1 MAFLASNNSATLGK
15 PPVISFVFEVSLGN
29 LAITS
34 PAKIF
39 CLPENI
45 LYQYLE
51 EIETH
56 HHDIFKFTDGVGGLK
71 QIQVVSDIDK
81 KADDIL
87 SKMTLEEKVG
97 QMTQINLT
105 VIAKG
110 PNKWS
115 SSFPMEIDEKKANKA
130 LVDFKVGSVL
140 NTINNTAQK
149 PSVWFKNISKIQ
161 DIAMKN
167 TNLGIPVIYG
177 IDAIHGTTYT
187 DGATMFPQQI
197 TTAASWNPENAYNMA
212 LVCAYETRASS
223 IPWNFSPVLDLG
235 LDPRFSRQFE
245 SFGEDPLMVE
255 RFGVEMIK
263 GYQGLNNDIS
273 NKYSVA
279 ACMKHFVGYHA
290 TISGKDR
297 TPAYIPDN
305 VLKEYHIEPFKKA
318 IDAGAKTIMINSGL
332 INGLPVHADYN
343 LMINVLRNELGFEGV
358 ILTDWE
364 DIRKLHDRDKV
375 ADSQKEAVK
384 MAINAGIDMSMVPYE
399 YENFINNLKDLVN
412 EGEVSIERIDDAVK
426 RILKLKLEL
435 DLFENPVTNYE
446 EYSDFGSKK
455 HHQLAYKAASESITL
470 LKNNDNILPIKGNP
484 RILVAGPNGNNMRTL
499 NGAWTYS
506 WQGDLTDQFAGEFNT
521 IYEAIANN
529 YGKNNVKYVSG
540 VSYKE
545 NGSYYDMVEDNINL
559 AVREAKNSDYVVLCL
574 GESTYTEKPGDLND
588 LTLHHLQLK
597 LAKELAKTGKP
608 IILILNLGRPRLISD
623 IEALMSAVVN
633 VYLPG
638 NFGGD
643 ALSDIISGNVNP
655 SGKLPYTY
663 PLYPN
668 SLLPYYYKPSEVQ
681 NNAQGAYN
689 YVGEVNNLYD
699 FGFGLSYSEFVY
711 SNLKINKEEFNSS
724 DTIKVSVN
732 IENTS
737 EIDGFETIQLYS
749 SDLYASITPDIKRL
763 RDFSK
768 VEIKAGETKTIIFDL
783 PVDNLAFVNLNN
795 DYVVEQGKFKL
806 TIDKLSKEITVN

>member
-1 MAFLASNNSATLGK
+1 MRYIFILILFFSCTNQ
-15 PPVISFVFEVSLGN
+15 N
-29 LAITS
+29 L
-34 PAKIF
+34 K
-39 CLPENI
+39 
-45 LYQYLE
+45 
-51 EIETH
+51 
-56 HHDIFKFTDGVGGLK
+56 
-71 QIQVVSDIDK
+71 SDIDQK
-81 KADDIL
+81 VDNII

-110 PNKWS
+110 PNKWE
-115 SSFPMEIDEKKANKA
+115 SSFPMEIDDNKAYKA
-130 LVDFKVGSVL
+130 LVDYKVGSVL

-149 PSVWFKNISKIQ
+149 PNVWFKNISKIQ
-161 DIAMKN
+161 DIAMN
-167 TNLGIPVIYG
+167 NNRLGIPVIYG

-245 SFGEDPLMVE
+245 TFGEDPLLVE

-263 GYQGLNNDIS
+263 GYQGSDNDVS
-273 NKYSVA
+273 NKYNVA

-305 VLKEYHIEPFKKA
+305 VLSEYHIEPFKKA
-318 IDAGAKTIMINSGL
+318 IDAGAKSIMINSGL
-332 INGLPVHADYN
+332 INGIPVHADYN
-343 LMINVLRNELGFEGV
+343 LMINVLRKNLGFDGV

-375 ADSQKEAVK
+375 AETQKEAVK
-384 MAINAGIDMSMVPYE
+384 IAINSGIDMSMVPYE
-399 YENFINNLKDLVN
+399 YEEFFDDLVQLVK
-412 EGEVSIERIDDAVK
+412 EGEVSMERVDDAVK
-426 RILKLKLEL
+426 RILKLKFEL
-435 DLFENPVTNYE
+435 DLFQNPVTNHE
-446 EYSDFGSKK
+446 EYEDFGSKK

-470 LKNNDNILPIKGNP
+470 LKNNNDILPLNGKP
-484 RILVAGPNGNNMRTL
+484 KILVTGPNGNNMRTL
-499 NGAWTYS
+499 NGAWSYS
-506 WQGDLTDQFAGEFNT
+506 WQGELTDRFAGDFNT
-521 IYEAIANN
+521 IYEALQNN
-529 YGKNNVKYVSG
+529 YGINNVKYVPG

-545 NGSYYDMVEDNINL
+545 NGSYYDMIEDNINA
-559 AVREAKNSDYVVLCL
+559 AVREARNSDYIVLCL
-574 GESTYTEKPGDLND
+574 GENTYTEKPGDLND
-588 LTLHHLQLK
+588 LNLHQLQVK
-597 LAKELAKTGKP
+597 LAKKLAETGKP

-623 IEALMSAVVN
+623 IEPLMSAVIN

-643 ALSDIISGNVNP
+643 ALSDIISGDVNP

-663 PLYPN
+663 PAYPN

-689 YVGEVNNLYD
+689 YIGEVNNLYD
-699 FGFGLSYSEFVY
+699 FGFGLSYSEFIY
-711 SNLKINKEEFNSS
+711 SDFKINKDQFGFNE
-724 DTIKVSVN
+724 TIKVSVN
-732 IENTS
+732 VENIS
-737 EIDGFETIQLYS
+737 KIDGFEIIQLYS

-763 RDFSK
+763 RDFNR
-768 VEIKAGETKTIIFDL
+768 VEIKAGEKKTITFDL
-783 PVDNLAFVNLNN
+783 PVDELAFVNADNQL
-795 DYVVEQGKFKL
+795 VVEPGNFKL
-806 TIDKLSKEITVN
+806 TIDRFSKEISVR

>member
-1 MAFLASNNSATLGK
+1 MRYIFILILFFSCTNQ
-15 PPVISFVFEVSLGN
+15 N
-29 LAITS
+29 L
-34 PAKIF
+34 K
-39 CLPENI
+39 
-45 LYQYLE
+45 
-51 EIETH
+51 
-56 HHDIFKFTDGVGGLK
+56 
-71 QIQVVSDIDK
+71 SDIDQK
-81 KADDIL
+81 VDDII
-87 SKMTLEEKVG
+87 SQMTLEEKVG

-110 PNKWS
+110 PNKWE
-115 SSFPMEIDEKKANKA
+115 SSFPMEIDDNKANRA
-130 LVDFKVGSVL
+130 LVKFKVGSVL

-149 PSVWFKNISKIQ
+149 PNVWFNNISKIQ
-161 DIAMKN
+161 DIAMNKN
-167 TNLGIPVIYG
+167 RLGIPVIYG

-235 LDPRFSRQFE
+235 LDSRFSRQFE
-245 SFGEDPLMVE
+245 TFGEDPLLVE

-263 GYQGLNNDIS
+263 GYQGLDNDIS
-273 NKYSVA
+273 NKYNVA

-305 VLKEYHIEPFKKA
+305 VLSEYHIEPFKKA
-318 IDAGAKTIMINSGL
+318 IDAGAKTVMINSGL
-332 INGLPVHADYN
+332 INGIPVHADYN
-343 LMINVLRNELGFEGV
+343 LMINVLRNNLGFEGV

-375 ADSQKEAVK
+375 AETQKEAVK

-399 YENFINNLKDLVN
+399 YEQFFNDLVQLVN
-412 EGEVSIERIDDAVK
+412 EGEVSMERIDDAVK
-426 RILKLKLEL
+426 RILKLKFEL

-446 EYSDFGSKK
+446 EYEDFGSKK
-455 HHQLAYKAASESITL
+455 YHQLAYKAASESITL
-470 LKNNDNILPIKGNP
+470 LKNNNDILPLKGKP
-484 RILVAGPNGNNMRTL
+484 KILVTGPNGNNMRTL
-499 NGAWTYS
+499 NGAWSYS
-506 WQGDLTDQFAGEFNT
+506 WQGELTDRFAGDFNT
-521 IYEAIANN
+521 IYEALQNN
-529 YGKNNVKYVSG
+529 YGRNNVKYVSG

-545 NGSYYDMVEDNINL
+545 NGSYYDMVEDNINA
-559 AVREAKNSDYVVLCL
+559 AVREARNSDYIVLCL
-574 GESTYTEKPGDLND
+574 GENTYTEKPGDLND
-588 LTLHHLQLK
+588 LNLHQLQVK
-597 LAKELAKTGKP
+597 LAKKLAETGKP

-623 IEALMSAVVN
+623 IEPLMSAVVN

-643 ALSDIISGNVNP
+643 ALSDIISGDVNP

-663 PLYPN
+663 PAYPN

-689 YVGEVNNLYD
+689 YVGEVNNLYN
-699 FGFGLSYSEFVY
+699 FGFGLSYSEFIY
-711 SNLKINKEEFNSS
+711 SDLKVNKDQFGFNE
-724 DTIKVSVN
+724 TIKISVN
-732 IENTS
+732 VENIS

-749 SDLYASITPDIKRL
+749 SDLYASVTPDIKRL

-768 VEIKAGETKTIIFDL
+768 VEIKAGEKKTITFDL
-783 PVDNLAFVNLNN
+783 PVDELAFVNADNQL
-795 DYVVEQGKFKL
+795 VVEPGNFKL
-806 TIDKLSKEITVN
+806 TIDRFSKEISVR

>member
-1 MAFLASNNSATLGK
+1 MRYIFILILFFSCTNQ
-15 PPVISFVFEVSLGN
+15 N
-29 LAITS
+29 L
-34 PAKIF
+34 K
-39 CLPENI
+39 
-45 LYQYLE
+45 
-51 EIETH
+51 
-56 HHDIFKFTDGVGGLK
+56 
-71 QIQVVSDIDK
+71 SDIDQK
-81 KADDIL
+81 VDDII
-87 SKMTLEEKVG
+87 SQMTLEEKVG

-110 PNKWS
+110 PNKWE
-115 SSFPMEIDEKKANKA
+115 SSFPMEIDDNKANRA
-130 LVDFKVGSVL
+130 LVEFKVGSVL

-149 PSVWFKNISKIQ
+149 PNVWFNNISKIQ
-161 DIAMKN
+161 DIAMNKN
-167 TNLGIPVIYG
+167 RLGIPVIYG

-245 SFGEDPLMVE
+245 TFGEDPLLVE

-263 GYQGLNNDIS
+263 GYQGLDNDIS
-273 NKYSVA
+273 NKYNVA

-305 VLKEYHIEPFKKA
+305 VLSEYHIEPFKKA

-332 INGLPVHADYN
+332 INGIPVHADYN
-343 LMINVLRNELGFEGV
+343 LMINVLRNNLGFEGV

-375 ADSQKEAVK
+375 AETQKEAVK

-399 YENFINNLKDLVN
+399 YEQFFNDLVQLVN
-412 EGEVSIERIDDAVK
+412 EGEVSMERIDDAVK
-426 RILKLKLEL
+426 RILKLKFEL

-446 EYSDFGSKK
+446 EYEDFGSKK

-470 LKNNDNILPIKGNP
+470 LKNNNDILPLKGKP
-484 RILVAGPNGNNMRTL
+484 KILVTGPNGNNMRTL
-499 NGAWTYS
+499 NGAWSYS
-506 WQGDLTDQFAGEFNT
+506 WQGELTDRFAGDFNT
-521 IYEAIANN
+521 IYEALQNN
-529 YGKNNVKYVSG
+529 YGRNNVKYVSG

-545 NGSYYDMVEDNINL
+545 NGSYYDMVEDNINA
-559 AVREAKNSDYVVLCL
+559 AVREARNSDYIVLCL
-574 GESTYTEKPGDLND
+574 GENTYTEKPGDLND
-588 LTLHHLQLK
+588 LNLHQLQVK
-597 LAKELAKTGKP
+597 LAKKLAETGKP

-623 IEALMSAVVN
+623 IEPLMSAVVN

-643 ALSDIISGNVNP
+643 ALSDIISGDVNP

-663 PLYPN
+663 PAYPN

-689 YVGEVNNLYD
+689 YIGEVNNLYN
-699 FGFGLSYSEFVY
+699 FGFGLSYSEFIY
-711 SNLKINKEEFNSS
+711 SDLKVNKDQFGFNE
-724 DTIKVSVN
+724 TIQISVN
-732 IENTS
+732 VENIS

-749 SDLYASITPDIKRL
+749 SDLYASVTPDIKRL

-768 VEIKAGETKTIIFDL
+768 VEIKAGEKKTITFDL
-783 PVDNLAFVNLNN
+783 PVDELAFVNADNQL
-795 DYVVEQGKFKL
+795 VVEPGNFKL
-806 TIDKLSKEITVN
+806 TIDRFSKEISVR

>member
-1 MAFLASNNSATLGK
+1 MRYIFILILFFSCTNQ
-15 PPVISFVFEVSLGN
+15 N
-29 LAITS
+29 L
-34 PAKIF
+34 K
-39 CLPENI
+39 
-45 LYQYLE
+45 
-51 EIETH
+51 
-56 HHDIFKFTDGVGGLK
+56 
-71 QIQVVSDIDK
+71 SDIDQK
-81 KADDIL
+81 VDNII

-110 PNKWS
+110 PNKWE
-115 SSFPMEIDEKKANKA
+115 SSFPMEIDDNKAYKA
-130 LVDFKVGSVL
+130 LVDYKVGSVL

-149 PSVWFKNISKIQ
+149 PNVWFKNISKIQ
-161 DIAMKN
+161 DIAMN
-167 TNLGIPVIYG
+167 NNRLGIPVIYG

-245 SFGEDPLMVE
+245 TFGEDPLLVE

-263 GYQGLNNDIS
+263 GYQGSDNDVS
-273 NKYSVA
+273 NKYNVA

-305 VLKEYHIEPFKKA
+305 VLSEYHIEPFKKA
-318 IDAGAKTIMINSGL
+318 IDAGAKSIMINSGL
-332 INGLPVHADYN
+332 INGIPVHADYN
-343 LMINVLRNELGFEGV
+343 LMINVLRKNLGFDGV

-375 ADSQKEAVK
+375 AETQKEAVK
-384 MAINAGIDMSMVPYE
+384 IAINAGIDMSMVPYE
-399 YENFINNLKDLVN
+399 YEEFFDDLVQLVK
-412 EGEVSIERIDDAVK
+412 EGEVSMERVDDAVK
-426 RILKLKLEL
+426 RILKLKFEL
-435 DLFENPVTNYE
+435 DLFQNPVTNHE
-446 EYSDFGSKK
+446 EYEDFGSKK

-470 LKNNDNILPIKGNP
+470 LKNNNDILPLNGKP
-484 RILVAGPNGNNMRTL
+484 KILVTGPNGNNMRTL
-499 NGAWTYS
+499 NGAWSYS
-506 WQGDLTDQFAGEFNT
+506 WQGELTDRFAGDFNT
-521 IYEAIANN
+521 IYEALQNN
-529 YGKNNVKYVSG
+529 YGINNVKYVPG

-545 NGSYYDMVEDNINL
+545 NGSYYDMVEDNINA
-559 AVREAKNSDYVVLCL
+559 AVREARNSDYIVLCL
-574 GESTYTEKPGDLND
+574 GENTYTEKPGDLND
-588 LTLHHLQLK
+588 LNLHQLQVK
-597 LAKELAKTGKP
+597 LAKKLAETGKP

-623 IEALMSAVVN
+623 IEPLMSAVIN

-643 ALSDIISGNVNP
+643 ALSDIISGDVNP

-663 PLYPN
+663 PAYPN

-689 YVGEVNNLYD
+689 YIGEVNNLYD
-699 FGFGLSYSEFVY
+699 FGFGLSYSEFIY
-711 SNLKINKEEFNSS
+711 SDFKINKDQFGFDE
-724 DTIKVSVN
+724 TIKVSVN
-732 IENTS
+732 VENIS
-737 EIDGFETIQLYS
+737 KIDGFEIIQLYS

-763 RDFSK
+763 RDFNK
-768 VEIKAGETKTIIFDL
+768 VEIKAGEKKTITFDL
-783 PVDNLAFVNLNN
+783 PVDELAFVNSDNQL
-795 DYVVEQGKFKL
+795 VVEPGNFKL
-806 TIDKLSKEITVN
+806 TIDRFSKEISVR

>member
-1 MAFLASNNSATLGK
+1 MRYIIILLLFFSCTNQNS
-15 PPVISFVFEVSLGN
+15 
-29 LAITS
+29 
-34 PAKIF
+34 
-39 CLPENI
+39 
-45 LYQYLE
+45 
-51 EIETH
+51 
-56 HHDIFKFTDGVGGLK
+56 
-71 QIQVVSDIDK
+71 VSDIDK

-681 NNAQGAYN
+681 NNAQGAYD

-699 FGFGLSYSEFVY
+699 FGYGLSYSDFVY
-711 SNLKINKEEFNSS
+711 SNLKLNKEEFTSN

-732 IENTS
+732 VENTS

-763 RDFSK
+763 REFSK
-768 VEIKAGETKTIIFDL
+768 VEVKAGETKTIIFDL
-783 PVDNLAFVNLNN
+783 PVSNLAFVNLNN
-795 DYVVEQGKFKL
+795 DYVIEPGKFKL
-806 TIDKLSKEITVN
+806 TIDKLTKDITVN

>member
-1 MAFLASNNSATLGK
+1 MRYIIILLLFFSCTNQNS
-15 PPVISFVFEVSLGN
+15 
-29 LAITS
+29 
-34 PAKIF
+34 
-39 CLPENI
+39 
-45 LYQYLE
+45 
-51 EIETH
+51 
-56 HHDIFKFTDGVGGLK
+56 
-71 QIQVVSDIDK
+71 VSDIDK

-318 IDAGAKTIMINSGL
+318 IEAGAKTIMINSGL

-783 PVDNLAFVNLNN
+783 PVNNLAFVNLNN
-795 DYVVEQGKFKL
+795 DYIVEPGKFKL

>member
-1 MAFLASNNSATLGK
+1 MRYIFILILFFSCTNQ
-15 PPVISFVFEVSLGN
+15 N
-29 LAITS
+29 L
-34 PAKIF
+34 K
-39 CLPENI
+39 
-45 LYQYLE
+45 
-51 EIETH
+51 
-56 HHDIFKFTDGVGGLK
+56 
-71 QIQVVSDIDK
+71 SDIDQK
-81 KADDIL
+81 VDDII
-87 SKMTLEEKVG
+87 SQMTLEEKVG

-110 PNKWS
+110 PNKWE
-115 SSFPMEIDEKKANKA
+115 SSFPMEIDDNKANRA

-149 PSVWFKNISKIQ
+149 PNVWFNNISKIQ
-161 DIAMKN
+161 DIAMNKN
-167 TNLGIPVIYG
+167 RLGIPVIYG

-235 LDPRFSRQFE
+235 IDPRFSRQFE
-245 SFGEDPLMVE
+245 SFGEDPLLVE

-273 NKYSVA
+273 NKYNVA

-305 VLKEYHIEPFKKA
+305 VLKEFHIEPFKKA
-318 IDAGAKTIMINSGL
+318 IEAGAKTVMINSGL
-332 INGLPVHADYN
+332 INGVPSHADFN

-375 ADSQKEAVK
+375 AETQKEAVK
-384 MAINAGIDMSMVPYE
+384 IAINAGIDMSMVPYE
-399 YENFINNLKDLVN
+399 YEQFVNDLIQLVK
-412 EGEVSIERIDDAVK
+412 EGEVSMERIDDAVK
-426 RILKLKLEL
+426 RILKLKFEL

-446 EYSDFGSKK
+446 EYEDFGSKK

-470 LKNNDNILPIKGNP
+470 LKNNNNILPLKGNP
-484 RILVAGPNGNNMRTL
+484 KILVTGPNGNNMRTL
-499 NGAWTYS
+499 NGAWSYS
-506 WQGDLTDQFAGEFNT
+506 WQGELTDRFAGDFNT
-521 IYEAIANN
+521 IFEGLQNN
-529 YGKNNVKYVSG
+529 YGKNNVKYVPG

-545 NGSYYDMVEDNINL
+545 NGSYYDMLEDNISL
-559 AVREAKNSDYVVLCL
+559 AVREARNSDYVILCL
-574 GESTYTEKPGDLND
+574 GENTYTEKPGDLND
-588 LTLHHLQLK
+588 LNIHQLQRK
-597 LAKELAKTGKP
+597 LAVELSKTGKP
-608 IILILNLGRPRLISD
+608 IVLILNLGRPRLISD
-623 IEALMSAVVN
+623 IEPLMSAVVN

-643 ALSDIISGNVNP
+643 ALADIISGKVNP

-663 PLYPN
+663 PAYPN

-699 FGFGLSYSEFVY
+699 FGYGLSYSEFIY
-711 SNLKINKEEFNSS
+711 SNFKVNKGQFNLN
-724 DTIKVSVN
+724 DTIRVSVDVRN
-732 IENTS
+732 NS
-737 EIDGFETIQLYS
+737 NIDGYETIQLYS

-763 RDFSK
+763 RDFNK
-768 VEIKAGETKTIIFDL
+768 VEIKGGELKTINFNL
-783 PVDNLAFVNLNN
+783 PVNELAFANAKNEFI
-795 DYVVEQGKFKL
+795 VEPGKFKL
-806 TIDKLSKEITVN
+806 AIDKFSKEITVR

>member
-1 MAFLASNNSATLGK
+1 MRYIIILLLFFSCTNQNS
-15 PPVISFVFEVSLGN
+15 
-29 LAITS
+29 
-34 PAKIF
+34 
-39 CLPENI
+39 
-45 LYQYLE
+45 
-51 EIETH
+51 
-56 HHDIFKFTDGVGGLK
+56 
-71 QIQVVSDIDK
+71 VSDIDK

-343 LMINVLRNELGFEGV
+343 IMINVLRNELGFEGV

-795 DYVVEQGKFKL
+795 DYIVEPGKFKL